1 MIGSRKI
8 SNSKFSNNRSSL
20 YQQSEFVNAAV
31 WPARQDRK
39 VHSSVRGTFL
49 FRVGVELTTLED
61 TTLDEAMAQ
70 RDALLNGSSNK
81 AMFMMRLYSVCNKHH
96 NISNNS

>member
-1 MIGSRKI
+1 M
-8 SNSKFSNNRSSL
+8 
-20 YQQSEFVNAAV
+20 NAAV
-31 WPARQDRK
+31 WPVRQDRK